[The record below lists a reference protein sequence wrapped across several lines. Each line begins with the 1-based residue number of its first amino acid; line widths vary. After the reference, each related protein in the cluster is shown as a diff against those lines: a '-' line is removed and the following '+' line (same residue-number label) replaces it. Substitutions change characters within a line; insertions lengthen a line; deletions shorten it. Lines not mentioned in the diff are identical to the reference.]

1 MGMGCMGGIGCGLEG
16 NGIDAFGGGG
26 GMGMGTVGDGGNVV
40 GGLDDRISRPAGG
53 ASADIRDD
61 MPKLALFRLMRT
73 GCAGS
78 VSGWKVSP
86 A

>member
-1 MGMGCMGGIGCGLEG
+1 MGCIGGIGCELEG
-16 NGIDAFGGGG
+16 KGIDVVGG
-26 GMGMGTVGDGGNVV
+26 GMGMGTVGGGGNVV